1 LERLSRDELNSLLG
15 SHQPSEIFS
24 WKSPTAKAQGITPGS
39 RCEEELLDLMSE
51 EPRLLRRPLLKRG
64 DRLLI
69 GFNQKEWEE
78 ALSA

>member
-1 LERLSRDELNSLLG
+1 LG

-24 WKSPTAKAQGITPGS
+24 WKSPTAKAQGITQGS
-39 RCEEELLDLMSE
+39 RSEEELLDLMAE